1 MRTHGRDRYEL
12 AAASELKMLT
22 ERLDRLR
29 ALAERTSGERRFAL
43 ERALDAVR
51 GIRNRTEAKIE
62 DVRRSSDDAW
72 HLVKVH
78 ADAALAQF
86 RSGLDQIENQFRQI
100 AA

>member
-1 MRTHGRDRYEL
+1 MGIRGRDRYEL

-22 ERLDRLR
+22 ERLDNLR
-29 ALAERTSGERRFAL
+29 ALAERTSEDQRFAL

-62 DVRRSSDDAW
+62 DVRRASDDAW
-72 HLVKVH
+72 QLVKVH
-78 ADAALAQF
+78 ADLALAQF
-86 RSGLDQIENQFRQI
+86 RSGLDQIESQFRRV